1 MNVFKEKERPMIRLI
16 IAMFASLAFSFVA
29 QAQSRD
35 VYTVRGIQ
43 VDERAGSVIAAKQ
56 EAFAAAK
63 LAGAKQMLARITLP
77 QDLNAATGIVLT
89 EETAALLAAAV
100 DVEEETA
107 GAGRYRGRLA
117 VVFNPT
123 NVRALLNKND
133 VPYTDRQAAKV
144 VIVPVTTSASPA
156 AWTAAWGESS
166 QGRLAPTVTTK
177 TAGFSANSDWNELR
191 GEASFYGVKRA
202 VIANLTG
209 VPGRYSVQLIS
220 VSPSGNEVIA
230 TTSPQARVSDAANAA
245 AIALDGLWK
254 QTSIIRD
261 TSRTLIEATV
271 RYTSLAEW
279 NTLRGALARSPLVSD
294 FQTKAIA
301 VDGAV
306 VAFVFAGDAPRLT
319 SDLRDRGVRISA
331 EGSGWVMTSA
341 ITAVR

>member
-1 MNVFKEKERPMIRLI
+1 MIRLL
-16 IAMFASLAFSFVA
+16 IAAFAALAVSGA
-29 QAQSRD
+29 THAQSRD
-35 VYTVRGIQ
+35 VYTVRGIV
-43 VDERAGSVIAAKQ
+43 VDERAGSVIEAKQ
-56 EAFAAAK
+56 EAFSAAK
-63 LAGAKQMLARITLP
+63 LAGAYEMLARITLP

-100 DVEEETA
+100 DVEEEIA

-123 NVRALLNKND
+123 NVRALLNQNG
-133 VPYTDRQAAKV
+133 VPYTDRQAAKT
-144 VIVPVTTSASPA
+144 VIVPVTTSASMS
-156 AWTAAWGESS
+156 AWTAAWGEQSS
-166 QGRLAPTVTTK
+166 GRLAPTVTTQ
-177 TAGFSANSDWNELR
+177 TSGYSSLSDWDELR

-202 VIANLTG
+202 VIADLVGT
-209 VPGRYSVQLIS
+209 PGRYRVQLTS

-230 TTSPQARVSDAANAA
+230 TTAPQASIGDAANAA
-245 AIALDGLWK
+245 ARALDSLWK
-254 QTSIIRD
+254 ETSIIRD

-306 VAFVFAGDAPRLT
+306 VAFAFAGDAPRLT
-319 SDLRDRGVRISA
+319 SDLRDRGVLISA
-331 EGSGWVMTSA
+331 ENTGWVMTSA
-341 ITAVR
+341 ITSGR